1 MVNNQPH
8 SQIYLATLELCLG
21 KESLGDAYKKM
32 KKYKLS
38 DRSYRE
44 SLKELEKLA
53 GSVGETAL
61 A

>member
-1 MVNNQPH
+1 M
-8 SQIYLATLELCLG
+8 ELCLG

-53 GSVGETAL
+53 GSVGGTAL